1 MIPLSIPEISGNEWK
16 YVKECL
22 DTGWVSSAGPF
33 VNRFEQEI
41 SRHTG
46 AGHAVAVV
54 NGTAGLQLALLLAGV
69 KPGDAVLVPTL
80 TFIAPVNAVRY
91 IGAEPVFLDCDDY
104 YNLAPEALEQFLVDA
119 CSTRV
124 NGCVMKESGRR
135 VAAVIV
141 VHVFGNAA
149 DLERMLPICREHGIA
164 LIEDATESLG
174 TRYAQGD
181 LAGRHTG
188 TVGDFGVL
196 SFNGNK
202 VITTGGGGML
212 LTADDDAA
220 ARARYLSTQAKDD
233 PVRYVH
239 DEVGYNW
246 RLTNVQ
252 AAIGVAQLEQLD
264 RFVALRRSH
273 HAAYAKQLAGVP
285 GLAVAE
291 TPPYA
296 DNNCWLTAVRIDA
309 ALYGRDRERTMA
321 DLQGAGVESRPLWYP
336 NHLQA
341 PYRDCAAWKIE
352 RAVGLWEQTLNVPSS
367 AGLSDAELA
376 AVVREL
382 GGRSA

>member
-41 SRHTG
+41 ARYTG
-46 AGHAVAVV
+46 AGHGVAVV

-69 KPGDAVLVPTL
+69 KPGDVVLVPSL
-80 TFIAPVNAVRY
+80 TFIAPINAVRY
-91 IGAEPVFLDCDDY
+91 VGAEPVFLDCDDY
-104 YNLAPEALEQFLVDA
+104 YNLAPEALERFLDDA
-119 CSTRV
+119 CMTRV
-124 NGCVMKESGRR
+124 NECVMKDSGRR
-135 VAAVIV
+135 VAAVIA

-149 DLERMLPICREHGIA
+149 DLERMLPLCRQHGIP

-181 LAGRHTG
+181 LAGKHTG
-188 TVGDFGVL
+188 AVGDFGVL

-212 LTADDDAA
+212 LTADDGAA

-264 RFVALRRSH
+264 RFVAQRRSH
-273 HAAYAKQLAGVP
+273 HARYTELLAGVP
-285 GLAVAE
+285 GLEVAGV
-291 TPPYA
+291 PSYA
-296 DNNCWLTAVRIDA
+296 ENNCWLTAIRIDA
-309 ALYGRDRERTMA
+309 SRYGRDRERTMEH
-321 DLQGAGVESRPLWYP
+321 LRKSGVESRPVWHL
-336 NHLQA
+336 NHQQA
-341 PYRDCAAWKIE
+341 PYRGCRAWNVS
-352 RAVGLWEQTLNVPSS
+352 RAVELWQRTLNLPSS
-367 AGLSDAELA
+367 AGLSGSDLDK
-376 AVVREL
+376 VVEAL
-382 GGRSA
+382 KG